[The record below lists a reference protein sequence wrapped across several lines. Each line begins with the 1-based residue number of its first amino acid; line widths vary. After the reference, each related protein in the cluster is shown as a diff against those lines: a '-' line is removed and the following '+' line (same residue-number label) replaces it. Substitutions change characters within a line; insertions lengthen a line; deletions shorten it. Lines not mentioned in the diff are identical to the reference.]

1 MNQTQTDLLKLLE
14 SDNTPT
20 NKETIK
26 CNGKELPVPVAL
38 SEVWNTKIE
47 REPEV
52 IEKVLRK
59 GHKMILTAPSKAGKT
74 FCMMELAAAIA
85 SGEKWL
91 GFQCSRGKVLYVNF
105 ELTPESCNERFIKIG
120 NALKLKPQDRE
131 NIIIWNLRGHTVPF
145 QILSPNLTMLVNAY
159 QIDLVILD
167 PIYKCFSGSE
177 NDQEAVTDFCNSI
190 DTIADAGAS
199 VVYTHHHSKG
209 IQGNKSSMDRGSGS
223 GVFARDADAILDLIQ
238 IFNAGDA
245 SIDPEDATVTAWQLE
260 GVLREFAPFKPK
272 RVYFRYPL
280 HLVDDSGT
288 LDGARPRTKQQ
299 VGAITRRAQIEA
311 ETIRKQKAFE
321 KAFSELS
328 ATGAP
333 VTKRALA
340 EKLNCTEKTISNQAA
355 RFAYSIVKGKVYK
368 MENMEN
374 R

>member
-1 MNQTQTDLLKLLE
+1 MNQTQTDLLKLLG
-14 SDNTPT
+14 SDNMPTDLPT

-26 CNGKELPVPVAL
+26 CNGEELPAPIAL
-38 SEVWNTKIE
+38 SEAWNTKIE
-47 REPEV
+47 RAPEV
-52 IEKVLRK
+52 IENVLRK

-74 FCMMELAAAIA
+74 FCMMELAVAIA

-91 GFQCSRGKVLYVNF
+91 GFQCSKGKVLYVNF

-120 NALKLKPQDRE
+120 NALKLKPQDRK

-145 QILSPNLTMLVNAY
+145 QILSPNLAVLVESY

-190 DTIADAGAS
+190 DTIANAGAS

-280 HLVDDSGT
+280 HLVDDAGELSE
-288 LDGARPRTKQQ
+288 AKPRTASQRGGNTRGQQ
-299 VGAITRRAQIEA
+299 QATKKAQNYKHFCDVYENLAKANHAVKVSEIA
-311 ETIRKQKAFE
+311 ERIG
-321 KAFSELS
+321 LS
-328 ATGAP
+328 
-333 VTKRALA
+333 
-340 EKLNCTEKTISNQAA
+340 EKTIERYAKQGGFKIS
-355 RFAYSIVKGKVYK
+355 KGVLTK
-368 MENMEN
+368 